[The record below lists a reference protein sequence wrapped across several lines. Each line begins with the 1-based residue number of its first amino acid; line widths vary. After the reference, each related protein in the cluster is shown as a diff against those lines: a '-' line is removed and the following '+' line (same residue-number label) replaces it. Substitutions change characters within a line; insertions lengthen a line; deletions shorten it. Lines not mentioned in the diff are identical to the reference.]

1 MGLSKELASWR
12 SPSYIQIS
20 QPPQIGD
27 KAPSSPHLALPFA
40 NENPTILSFLR
51 HCGCPVSEVAF
62 REMRTAATE
71 HPDINFI
78 AVSHSDQQS
87 TDDWLGAVGGAG
99 SVRVIVDTDR
109 EIYASWGLG
118 VASWGHLL
126 SPGGLLAV
134 FKMGKEKGVWNRPT
148 ESGSR
153 WQSGGHWAVDG
164 KGIVRW
170 GGPAA
175 RVDDMVNIPE
185 AISAL
190 QDSRQD

>member
-1 MGLSKELASWR
+1 
-12 SPSYIQIS
+12 
-20 QPPQIGD
+20 
-27 KAPSSPHLALPFA
+27 
-40 NENPTILSFLR
+40 
-51 HCGCPVSEVAF
+51 
-62 REMRTAATE
+62 MRTAATE
-71 HPDINFI
+71 HPEINFV

-99 SVRVIVDTDR
+99 SVRVIVDADR

-118 VASWGHLL
+118 VISWGHLF

-153 WQSGGHWAVDG
+153 WQSSGHWAVDG
-164 KGIVRW
+164 EGYVRW

-175 RVDDMVNIPE
+175 RVDDMVNIAE